1 MSSLDY
7 AKRMETQLT
16 NALWEDQVNKKNFSC
31 HNLAK

>member
-16 NALWEDQVNKKNFSC
+16 NALWEDQVNKKDNISLF
-31 HNLAK
+31 LPK